1 MYLGTR
7 KVCLWFTTFFF
18 SFILRYFEGYTPVL
32 SVSDPD
38 LLKDV
43 LVKDFENF
51 QSRKVL
57 KNELKKRMIESEKNV
72 INRIVSNC
80 IFSLSVLSPSLWLQE
95 KASGCF
101 WKMVINGNVVE
112 PCWPPPLVLENS
124 NKCLESWTS
133 AQTTCWRAWTKRQ
146 RAARHWTFMSKH

>member
-1 MYLGTR
+1 MF
-7 KVCLWFTTFFF
+7 VIHNFFF
-18 SFILRYFEGYTPVL
+18 LL
-32 SVSDPD
+32 SSGI
-38 LLKDV
+38 LKDTHQFF
-43 LVKDFENF
+43 LSATLICWKTFW
-51 QSRKVL
+51 L
-57 KNELKKRMIESEKNV
+57 KILKTSNQERYLKMNKKKRMIESEKNV

-80 IFSLSVLSPSLWLQE
+80 IFFLSVFSPSLWLQE

>member
-1 MYLGTR
+1 MVLERY
-7 KVCLWFTTFFF
+7 VCDSQRFFF
-18 SFILRYFEGYTPVL
+18 FL
-32 SVSDPD
+32 SSGI
-38 LLKDV
+38 LKDTHQFS
-43 LVKDFENF
+43 LSATLICWKTFW
-51 QSRKVL
+51 L
-57 KNELKKRMIESEKNV
+57 KILKTSNQERYLKMNKKKRMIESEKNV

-80 IFSLSVLSPSLWLQE
+80 IFFLSVFSPSLWLQE